1 MVSTEKSGP
10 FFVVLILYALELIL
24 LIREFKAAISLKQRF
39 FVIHKSDII
48 VLTEGI
54 GDSMNN
60 IVEIR
65 EAIDAGERALRSLYS
80 AHELMSI

>member
-1 MVSTEKSGP
+1 M
-10 FFVVLILYALELIL
+10 ILYALELIL
-24 LIREFKAAISLKQRF
+24 LIREFKATISLKQWF

-48 VLTEGI
+48 VLIEGV

-65 EAIDAGERALRSLYS
+65 EAIDAGEKALRSLYS
-80 AHELMSI
+80 AHDVSIN

>member
-1 MVSTEKSGP
+1 M
-10 FFVVLILYALELIL
+10 ILYALELIL
-24 LIREFKAAISLKQRF
+24 PIREFKTAISLKQWF

-80 AHELMSI
+80 AQDKLKGARGWGA